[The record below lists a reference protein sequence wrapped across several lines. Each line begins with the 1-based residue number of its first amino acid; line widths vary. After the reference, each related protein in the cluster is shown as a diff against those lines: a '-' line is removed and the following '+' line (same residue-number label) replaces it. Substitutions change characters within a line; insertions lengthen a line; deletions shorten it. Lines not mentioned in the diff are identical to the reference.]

1 MIKWPWKTN
10 EAGQDMALPW
20 NDALTIPVLANL
32 KPDEQAKLVQLAD
45 RFLQQKRLVPLQG
58 FELDPLKNARI
69 ALLFCLP
76 VLELGIE
83 WLDGFHEVLI
93 YPAPFVV
100 DDEWQDDI
108 GLVHNQRVVQSGQS
122 WQQGPIILNWL
133 DIQDSFDASGFN
145 LIIHEVAHKLD
156 TRNGDRA
163 SGVPFIPLREVAGWE
178 HDLHAAM
185 DNIQDEIDLVGE
197 SAASIDAYAATD
209 PPNALRCSRSISS
222 AHPNSSRPVSWR
234 CGSVSASFISRI
246 PCSVCGKMR
255 SLAAIPPV
263 RSIKVFQQ
271 GDVRLTVPL
280 CSTLKTAMPFP
291 MRLPLKTARRK
302 NASPRA
308 PAAR

>member
-1 MIKWPWKTN
+1 MKRWRSPYWLISSRMNSQTGSAGGSFFAAKTPGCT
-10 EAGQDMALPW
+10 A
-20 NDALTIPVLANL
+20 
-32 KPDEQAKLVQLAD
+32 
-45 RFLQQKRLVPLQG
+45 G

-163 SGVPFIPLREVAGWE
+163 SGVPLIPLREVAGWE

-197 SAASIDAYAATD
+197 SAASMMPMRRPILQSVL
-209 PPNALRCSRSISS
+209 PCCRNISS
-222 AHPNSSRPVSWR
+222 APPN
-234 CGSVSASFISRI
+234 F
-246 PCSVCGKMR
+246 
-255 SLAAIPPV
+255 
-263 RSIKVFQQ
+263 
-271 GDVRLTVPL
+271 
-280 CSTLKTAMPFP
+280 
-291 MRLPLKTARRK
+291 
-302 NASPRA
+302 SPRVPGA
-308 PAAR
+308 VATFLPFLSARSAAAFT

>member
-10 EAGQDMALPW
+10 ESARNTAFPWEEAL
-20 NDALTIPVLANL
+20 AIPVLAWL
-32 KPDEQAKLVQLAD
+32 PDEDKHQLAQLAE
-45 RFLQQKRLVPLQG
+45 RFLQQKRLVALQG
-58 FELDPLKNARI
+58 FELDEQKSARI

-76 VLELGIE
+76 VLKLGIE

-100 DDEWQDDI
+100 DDEWEDDI
-108 GLVHNQRVVQSGQS
+108 GLVHNQRMVQSGQS

-145 LIIHEVAHKLD
+145 LIVHEVAHKLD

-185 DNIQDEIDLVGE
+185 NNIQDEIDLVGE

-209 PPNALRCSRSISS
+209 PAECFAVLSEYFFS
-222 AHPNSSRPVSWR
+222 APELFAPRFP
-234 CGSVSASFISRI
+234 
-246 PCSVCGKMR
+246 
-255 SLAAIPPV
+255 SLWQ
-263 RSIKVFQQ
+263 RFCHFYQQ
-271 GDVRLTVPL
+271 DPLQGIRNNEARDGDTGVQVH
-280 CSTLKTAMPFP
+280 
-291 MRLPLKTARRK
+291 
-302 NASPRA
+302 
-308 PAAR
+308 